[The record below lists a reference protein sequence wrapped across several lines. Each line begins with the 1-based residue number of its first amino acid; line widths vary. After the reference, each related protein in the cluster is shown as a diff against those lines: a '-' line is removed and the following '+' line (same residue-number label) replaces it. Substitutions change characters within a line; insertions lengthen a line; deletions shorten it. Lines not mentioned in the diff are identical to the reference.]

1 MSVTSFAVTFTAHVV
16 PAGSGELGVSVN
28 VVAGDAVCVNVRG
41 EPAGHSR
48 LKALADAVTLSL
60 KLMTM
65 VELTGTLFA
74 PAAGVVLLTL
84 GAVSPP
90 PHGASGD
97 EVFRGVGVPP
107 AKSALLLS
115 VSVQPAAARTPLW
128 CYSERRRRARSLDAV
143 RASPVADEIDDA
155 RRRAGAGQGRR
166 RR

>member
-1 MSVTSFAVTFTAHVV
+1 M

-65 VELTGTLFA
+65 VELTGTLVA

-97 EVFRGVGVPP
+97 AVFRGVGVPIGEIC
-107 AKSALLLS
+107 AVA
-115 VSVQPAAARTPLW
+115 VGFGAAGAG
-128 CYSERRRRARSLDAV
+128 SDGGRRRVNRVAV
-143 RASPVADEIDDA
+143 GAVPSKQFVPVPIADEIDDA
-155 RRRAGAGQGRR
+155 RRRAGAAS
-166 RR
+166 